1 MNRAGMNCR
10 DELQVVFCGKNN
22 YNYFKTGQGG
32 MPVKRSLV
40 VLMLLT
46 LCWGCTKEQGPQSG
60 QSASPDG
67 SLPLPVVNFA
77 EIVSPTPTS
86 ENPLAL
92 QFATISGES
101 RPELFIFKWYV
112 DGTVVDGVSVNALE
126 PNNFRKGSK
135 VEAEVIPTDGKRLG
149 APFRAKALII
159 KNALPVVTS
168 ASLRPVPAFAGDT
181 ISVITEATDRDG
193 DTISS
198 EIQWLVNSANV
209 AGSEQGHLN
218 TAGLK
223 KKDRISAMVTPFDGE
238 ERGTP
243 YPTNYLALS
252 NQNPEITSTPSS
264 ALQNGTFIYQV
275 TANDPDRDPVTFSL
289 VAAPPG
295 MAIDKS
301 SGLIKWDP
309 PAVQSKQQITV
320 KIAADDGDGGV
331 AYQEFSIN
339 LDMR

>member
-1 MNRAGMNCR
+1 VNRFLG
-10 DELQVVFCGKNN
+10 
-22 YNYFKTGQGG
+22 
-32 MPVKRSLV
+32 
-40 VLMLLT
+40 VLILLI

-60 QSASPDG
+60 SGASPEG
-67 SLPLPVVNFA
+67 GLPLPVVNFA
-77 EIVSPTPTS
+77 EIVSPNPTS
-86 ENPLAL
+86 ENAL
-92 QFATISGES
+92 SLQYSTVSGET
-101 RPELFIFKWYV
+101 RPEYFKFKWYV
-112 DGTVVDGVSVNALE
+112 DGTIVDGVDVNVLE

-135 VEAEVIPTDGKRLG
+135 VEAEVIPTSGKRLG
-149 APFRAKALII
+149 SPFRTKAVII
-159 KNALPVVTS
+159 KNAPPIVTS

-181 ISVITEATDRDG
+181 ISVSAEATDRDG
-193 DTISS
+193 DTISY
-198 EIQWLVNSANV
+198 EIQWLVNSASA
-209 AGSEQGHLN
+209 AGNEQGQLN

-252 NQNPEITSTPSS
+252 NQSPDITSVPPSS
-264 ALQNGTFIYQV
+264 LQNGVFVYQV
-275 TANDPDRDPVTFSL
+275 TANDPDGDPVTFSL

-295 MAIDKS
+295 MTIDKS

-309 PAVQSKQQITV
+309 PAVQSKQQVTV

-339 LDMR
+339 LEMR